1 MSNELIATVAGLVL
15 TALGLIYTGYQ
26 ISESKKVARGEFLL
40 HLDEI
45 LQQHND
51 THIRLRPGG
60 NWANGKSGPKNN
72 KEWVAVER
80 YMGLFERV
88 NILVEDKIIDIDTI
102 YRLYGYRVINI
113 SENKNIR
120 KFKLEKESQSWEDFI
135 KLRDKIDQIDKC
147 HSKWW
152 YKTLRFFRLTW
163 IILWR

>member
-1 MSNELIATVAGLVL
+1 MLNESAAVFIGLGL
-15 TALGLIYTGYQ
+15 TAIGLFYAGYQ
-26 ISESKKVARGEFLL
+26 IYISRKVARGEFLL

-45 LQQHND
+45 LQQHDD

-60 NWANGKSGPKNN
+60 NWANSKSGPKSN

-113 SENKNIR
+113 SENEKIR
-120 KFKLEKESQSWEDFI
+120 QFKLEKESRSWEDFI
-135 KLRDKIDQIDKC
+135 RLRDKIIQIHKY
-147 HSKWW
+147 HSTWW
-152 YKTLRFFRLTW
+152 YKTLRFFHLVWITFRL
-163 IILWR
+163 